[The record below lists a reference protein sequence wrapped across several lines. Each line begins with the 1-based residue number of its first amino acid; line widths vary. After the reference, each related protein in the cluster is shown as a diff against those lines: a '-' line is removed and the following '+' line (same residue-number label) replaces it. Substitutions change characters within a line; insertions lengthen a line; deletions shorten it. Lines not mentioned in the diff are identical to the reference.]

1 MATFTPRPGARRVL
15 TSAPGERR
23 PGRSSGLGSERTG
36 EAGGGRG
43 YLLQSLCSM
52 PYTSSSRLRPSK
64 NGMRSS
70 SSVSVMS
77 SNQDCTGTW
86 KTGRGGQQACTGAG
100 GSQPDRVPVFLR
112 TCSLVRRPGI
122 SPSPPPSSFCLSS
135 RPNRDQP
142 KGWGHWLGKAGHG
155 DPARTLRPVLF
166 SCRRKGGRSA
176 EYVRTSLAT
185 CYSFHQADSLYLRAK
200 CV

>member
-1 MATFTPRPGARRVL
+1 MATFTPWPGARRVL
-15 TSAPGERR
+15 TSAPGQRR
-23 PGRSSGLGSERTG
+23 PGRSPGLGSECTG

-52 PYTSSSRLRPSK
+52 LYTSSSRLRPSK

-100 GSQPDRVPVFLR
+100 GSQPDWVPVFLR
-112 TCSLVRRPGI
+112 TCPLVRRPSI
-122 SPSPPPSSFCLSS
+122 SPSPSPSPFCLFP

-142 KGWGHWLGKAGHG
+142 KATWLG
-155 DPARTLRPVLF
+155 VLV
-166 SCRRKGGRSA
+166 REGRSRGPSSHTVA
-176 EYVRTSLAT
+176 CSVFLPQKGWPERRI
-185 CYSFHQADSLYLRAK
+185 CEN
-200 CV
+200 